1 MLLAALRYLLVFLTL
16 VVASTCAAITD
27 HFLTKLEVTEGH
39 IMLLTMVTFLGS
51 SIVSGWIGA
60 TYISSLEKKPN

>member
-16 VVASTCAAITD
+16 VVASTCAAITN
-27 HFLTKLEVTEGH
+27 HFLTKLEVTEGY
-39 IMLLTMVTFLGS
+39 IMVLTMVTFLGS